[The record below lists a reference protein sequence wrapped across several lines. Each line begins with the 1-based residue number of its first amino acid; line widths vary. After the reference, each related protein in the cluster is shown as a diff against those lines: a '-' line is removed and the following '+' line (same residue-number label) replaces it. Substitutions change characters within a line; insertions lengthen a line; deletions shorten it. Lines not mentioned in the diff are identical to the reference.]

1 MPPDWTSTSVDAC
14 CPNPGQR
21 LDSLTGLRGLAALL
35 VVGTH
40 AAYGTGAENG
50 SYVGLIFSRWEI
62 GVTIFFVLSGFL
74 LFTPWV
80 NAAATG
86 AAWPELG
93 RYFGRRTQRIMPAYV
108 VTVLIAYLVYQ
119 LHPLEPNPGHTWT
132 GLWRH
137 LTLTQTYT
145 RDYMQ
150 SYLHQGL
157 TQTWSLAAEVAF
169 YLGLPLLACG
179 LLTVLCQRRWRPIL
193 LLVGLGALA
202 AISPTWLLLQ
212 HITDWLPSA
221 AGMWLPSNLA
231 WFVGGMMLAVLRA
244 MGVRCYAFAAIPVA
258 LIIFFIV
265 STPIAGAPT
274 VAPTLW
280 QVLAKHVCYAVIA
293 ILVVAPLALGDAG
306 WYARLMS
313 SRTAV
318 WLGEISYEVFLLH
331 VIVMWVAMSFVLGWK
346 PFTGSTAV
354 LMVTSLVVTIP
365 LAWLLQRLTRRKAR
379 FAKQIDFCQ
388 DPPGWH
394 PIDQSVTVVAPRA
407 RGKLELAT
415 TRR

>member
-1 MPPDWTSTSVDAC
+1 MPQAHVVEQPSTLE
-14 CPNPGQR
+14 R

-35 VVGTH
+35 IVGTH

-50 SYVGLIFSRWEI
+50 SYVGLLFSRWEI

-119 LHPLEPNPGHTWT
+119 LHPIEPNPGHTLT

-137 LTLTQTYT
+137 MTLTQTYT
-145 RDYMQ
+145 SDYMQ

-169 YLGLPLLACG
+169 YLALPLLAYG
-179 LLTVLCQRRWRPIL
+179 LLTVLCQRRWRPFL
-193 LLVGLGALA
+193 LLVGLGVLG

-212 HITDWLPSA
+212 HITDWLPST
-221 AGMWLPSNLA
+221 AGMWLPANLA

-244 MGVRCYAFAAIPVA
+244 MGVRCYAFGAIPLA
-258 LIIFFIV
+258 LIMFFIV
-265 STPIAGAPT
+265 STPVAGAPT

-280 QVLAKHVCYAVIA
+280 QVLAKHVFYVVIA
-293 ILVVAPLALGDAG
+293 MLVVAPLALADAG

-313 SRTAV
+313 SRPAA
-318 WLGEISYEVFLLH
+318 WLGEISHEVFLLH
-331 VIVMWVAMSFVLGWK
+331 VIVMWVAMTFVLGWK
-346 PFTGSTAV
+346 PFTGSMAV
-354 LMVTSLVVTIP
+354 LMVASLIMTVP
-365 LAWLLQRLTRRKAR
+365 LAWLLQRLTRRKAHP
-379 FAKQIDFCQ
+379 AKRIGCRQE
-388 DPPGWH
+388 PPGSH
-394 PIDQSVTVVAPRA
+394 PIDQPVTVVAPRA
-407 RGKLELAT
+407 RAESELAT